1 MIRFAVRVVL
11 LAALATGCATQTGV
25 VRDGETYGVTKGA
38 FRGRWWSYYER
49 GCSYASGGFYT
60 EAEAD
65 LRQALVGRTRDA
77 WQARTYGLHFVE
89 YFPNRELGVVSYH
102 AGRLDEAQQYLET
115 SLSQIDTARAHHYL
129 DLVTKA
135 RIAKGDLHDANAP
148 TVTMSGTVPVIA
160 SRELAL
166 DIRATDDIGVAR
178 VTVNGRAIPQRGSA
192 AELRFADSALLT
204 EGSHE
209 IAVEARDLADKST
222 TQTYTVEVDLT
233 GPTIGLFSPR
243 DALVTEDA
251 LVHLEGTCVDRN
263 GVVSVTL
270 DGRAL
275 EKSEG
280 GKRLDFSSELTLK
293 DGENV
298 FVVTATDVAG
308 NETRSAVRVFKG
320 KPASAAAR
328 LWQVRERSP
337 ESLRLA
343 GGRTAASLLM
353 TTAAAQDPI
362 VIRIK
367 SPEPDR
373 PYRHNKTL
381 RVSGEVI
388 AKTKVAS
395 LEINGEPFET
405 LTGAP
410 KETFNRRIAIDVG
423 VGDDGDGAIV
433 PVKIAA
439 KDDQGHESVQAFDVL
454 VRPVQM
460 DSRESKMPV
469 AILAFAGAGLEPAVT
484 DLLRVSTE
492 AKLVEAGRFRVL
504 DRTRL
509 QDVLTEQQLAAA
521 LADPNEAISLGK
533 LTNAHIFLIAD
544 VFPRDETGL
553 EIKSRAIS
561 TETSDVIATLDV
573 FIEDRNSREAVE
585 NACAALA
592 AQLAEVF
599 PRLSGELLAVR
610 PKADGSEMLVNW
622 TKEDGVREGAY
633 LLVVHEDEPWVDET
647 TGEILAEGEIIEVSR
662 GRITRVTSSG
672 SQAKEIKQD
681 TAEVKLEQG
690 MAAITM

>member
-1 MIRFAVRVVL
+1 MTRHAIRVVL
-11 LAALATGCATQTGV
+11 LAALAAGCATQTGV
-25 VRDGETYGVTKGA
+25 VRDGETYGVTKGV

-49 GCSYASGGFYT
+49 GSSYASGGLYT

-89 YFPNRELGVVSYH
+89 YFPNRELGVVCYQ
-102 AGRLDEAQQYLET
+102 AGRLDEAQQHLET
-115 SLSQIDTARAHHYL
+115 SLGHVDTARAHHYL
-129 DLVTKA
+129 DLVAKA
-135 RIAKGDLHDANAP
+135 RIAKGDLRDADAP
-148 TVTMSGTVPVIA
+148 TVTMSGAAPIIA

-166 DIRATDDIGVAR
+166 NIRATDDIGVAC
-178 VTVNGRAIPQRGSA
+178 VSVNGRPIPQRGSA
-192 AELRFADSALLT
+192 AQLQFADSALLE

-209 IAVEARDLADKST
+209 VTVEVRDLADKSA

-251 LVHLEGTCVDRN
+251 SVHLEGTCIDKN
-263 GVVSVTL
+263 GVVSVDL
-270 DGRAL
+270 DGRTL
-275 EKSEG
+275 VKSEG
-280 GKRLDFSSELTLK
+280 GKRLDFSSELGLK

-320 KPASAAAR
+320 QPASTSAR
-328 LWQVRERSP
+328 LWQIRERSP

-343 GGRTAASLLM
+343 AGRTTASLLM
-353 TTAAAQDPI
+353 TAAAEPEPI
-362 VIRIK
+362 AIRLK
-367 SPEPDR
+367 SPKPDR

-381 RVSGEVI
+381 CVSGEVI
-388 AKTKVAS
+388 AETKVAS
-395 LEINGEPFET
+395 LEINGEPFAT

-410 KETFNRRIAIDVG
+410 KETFNRRIAIDAG
-423 VGDDGDGAIV
+423 AGDEGGGAVV
-433 PVKIAA
+433 PVRIAA
-439 KDDQGHESVQAFDVL
+439 KDDQGRESIQAFDVS

-469 AILAFAGAGLEPAVT
+469 AILAFSGAGLEPAVT

-492 AKLVEAGRFRVL
+492 AKLLEAGRFRVL

-521 LADPNEAISLGK
+521 LADPNEAIRLGK
-533 LTNAHIFLIAD
+533 LTNAHVFLVAD
-544 VFPRDETGL
+544 VFARDEAGL
-553 EIKSRAIS
+553 EIKSRAVS
-561 TETSDVIATLDV
+561 TETSDVLATLDV
-573 FIEDRNSREAVE
+573 FIEDRNSREAVD
-585 NACAALA
+585 NACMALA
-592 AQLAEVF
+592 AQLADVF

-610 PKADGSEMLVNW
+610 QKADGSEMLVNW
-622 TKEDGVREGAY
+622 TKEDGIREGSY
-633 LLVVHEDEPWVDET
+633 LLVVHEDEPWVDES

-662 GRITRVTSSG
+662 GRVTRVTGSG

-681 TAEVKLEQG
+681 TAEVTLEQG